1 MPDIEEEL
9 NDTPSEPS
17 DEEQIESE
25 HNSQLDSSQVQLNH
39 TPQYQI
45 EAQAWIEE
53 EEKTPQRL
61 IAEEKKENVS

>member
-25 HNSQLDSSQVQLNH
+25 HDSQLDSS
-39 TPQYQI
+39 
-45 EAQAWIEE
+45 
-53 EEKTPQRL
+53 
-61 IAEEKKENVS
+61 